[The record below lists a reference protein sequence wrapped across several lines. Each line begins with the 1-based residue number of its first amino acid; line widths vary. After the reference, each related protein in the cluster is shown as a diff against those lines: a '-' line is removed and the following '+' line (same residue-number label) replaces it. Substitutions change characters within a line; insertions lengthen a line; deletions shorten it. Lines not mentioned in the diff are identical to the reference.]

1 MARYVGN
8 DQYEMMKR
16 LKALGALATILLAA
30 CATVPVQGEAVECN
44 ACRTMWIQL
53 CPSSGAPGLYRLN
66 HQEKSKPCVDC
77 QKSAMAYFQTGK
89 TPAKCLGCGGTL
101 TVRPVNVT
109 P

>member
-1 MARYVGN
+1 MARYIGN

-30 CATVPVQGEAVECN
+30 CATVPVQGEAVECS

-77 QKSAMAYFQTGK
+77 QKSAMAYFQAGK
-89 TPAKCLGCGGTL
+89 TPGKCPECGGTL

>member
-1 MARYVGN
+1 
-8 DQYEMMKR
+8 
-16 LKALGALATILLAA
+16 
-30 CATVPVQGEAVECN
+30 
-44 ACRTMWIQL
+44 
-53 CPSSGAPGLYRLN
+53 LN

>member
-1 MARYVGN
+1 MVQCAMRRQ
-8 DQYEMMKR
+8 DDAMKSIKVFCAV
-16 LKALGALATILLAA
+16 LTVFLAA

-89 TPAKCLGCGGTL
+89 SPGRCPGCGGTL